1 LTSRNHYTKGKSID
15 NNYTLTVTLSL
26 VKFNLMQHLVSL
38 IQAFPFVFDAVAGK
52 MDVKDPIRLKNEPTC
67 VANVYG
73 TSGLAV

>member
-1 LTSRNHYTKGKSID
+1 
-15 NNYTLTVTLSL
+15 
-26 VKFNLMQHLVSL
+26 MQHLVSL